1 VEKSFLWRA
10 CHDILPTCLNLELL
24 PNMWTGK
31 RHYYAHYL
39 AMTFCGRCLEC
50 EECEAAKIFQ
60 RWVLFYQA
68 CTGRLPQ
75 MFKRGD
81 KNVCRD
87 FEEVSSSIPIY
98 WSSKLW

>member
-10 CHDILPTCLNLELL
+10 YHDILPTSVNLEIL

-31 RHYYAHYL
+31 RNYYAHYL
-39 AMTFCGRCLEC
+39 AMTFCGRCLERG
-50 EECEAAKIFQ
+50 ECEAKKIFQ

-68 CTGRLPQ
+68 CIARLPQ
-75 MFKRGD
+75 IFKRGD

-87 FEEVSSSIPIY
+87 F
-98 WSSKLW
+98 